1 MTITPTHYRCPLGR
15 PNMQRPDPEDIK
27 RNGWRREGILVIS
40 ISDDRLDWTEQELL
54 KQIGQKLYGRRQ
66 EVNRG

>member
-1 MTITPTHYRCPLGR
+1 
-15 PNMQRPDPEDIK
+15 MQRPDPEDVK
-27 RNGWRREGILVIS
+27 RNGWRHEGILVIS

-54 KQIGQKLYGRRQ
+54 KQIGQRLYGRRQ

>member
-1 MTITPTHYRCPLGR
+1 
-15 PNMQRPDPEDIK
+15 MQRPDPEDIK